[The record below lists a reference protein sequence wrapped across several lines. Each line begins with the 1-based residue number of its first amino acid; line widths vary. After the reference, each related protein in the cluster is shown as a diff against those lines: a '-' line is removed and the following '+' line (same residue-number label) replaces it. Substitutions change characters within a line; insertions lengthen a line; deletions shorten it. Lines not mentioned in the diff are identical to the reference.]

1 MELQEKDAYYFLL
14 NAMTDL
20 RAQLAQLQQRA
31 EAICMAEN
39 KEAWDSSQ
47 TESDG

>member
-1 MELQEKDAYYFLL
+1 MQEKDAYYFLF

-31 EAICMAEN
+31 EAICIAEN
-39 KEAWDSSQ
+39 KEKNASSQ
-47 TESDG
+47 TECDG